1 MTSFIAWRA
10 GGKGRPA
17 SLYFASDS
25 RRSWK
30 TGETRDDCIKLFAPA
45 NSPDIFGMVGED
57 ITLPE
62 RLLPELCDAMDN
74 GVAPLDQMTS
84 AYGRNDWVKNE
95 IQGHITK
102 EHGCFDVFHGARNH
116 CGNKA
121 VFVVFHLQYLAS
133 EGRLKSSEIDLPGE
147 GSCAIAVQGSGAGSI
162 RSHLQLWTEQVGK
175 YSRSYFSGF
184 CDALRNPEADP
195 LSGGP
200 PQLIA
205 LGNSGRPL
213 HLGIVSAIGR
223 FYRGR
228 LVLDTPQGVK
238 WRNDQFEVVDSQ
250 GRLLNQAQP
259 QPRPRSLPPH
269 SSG

>member
-10 GGKGRPA
+10 GSPDRPA

-25 RRSWK
+25 RRSWR
-30 TGETRDDCIKLFAPA
+30 TGETRDDCVKLFSPA

-62 RLLPELCDAMDN
+62 GLLPELCDAMDN
-74 GVAPLDQMTS
+74 KGALPGKMTS
-84 AYGRNDWVKNE
+84 AYGRNEWVRNLFQERIRKD
-95 IQGHITK
+95 Q
-102 EHGCFDVFHGARNH
+102 GCFDVFHGARNH

-121 VFVVFHLQYLAS
+121 VFLIFHLQYLAS
-133 EGRLKSSEIDLPGE
+133 EGRLMSKELDFPGD

-162 RSHLQLWTEQVGK
+162 RSHVQLWTDQVGK

-184 CDALRNPEADP
+184 CDSLCHPESDP

-205 LGNSGRPL
+205 LGNTGRPL
-213 HLGIVSAIGR
+213 HLGIVTAIGR

-228 LVLDTPQGVK
+228 SVSDTPPGVK

-250 GRLLNQAQP
+250 GRLLKRAQP
-259 QPRPRSLPPH
+259 QPRPRPLLPN
-269 SSG
+269 SSV